1 MTGTFPIEKFKNLP
15 TPFYFY
21 DTHLLRTTLEAAANA
36 AKACGGAH
44 IHYAVKANAN
54 PALLQIISQAGY
66 GADCVSGGEIERA
79 VSNGFPAAKIVFAG
93 VGKTDA
99 EIRTALAY
107 DIACFN
113 VESLP
118 ELAVIDELAG
128 KMGKTACVAFRINPN
143 VDAHTLDKITTGLNE
158 NKFGIAMQDMKAA
171 IDEAGRLKHV
181 QYVGLHF
188 HIGSQIT
195 DMRPF
200 AALCARIND
209 LQDELDKEGIRTEI
223 INVGGG
229 LGIDYDAP
237 EAHPIPDFN
246 AYFQTFRDHLQLRPG
261 QQLHFELGRSLVAQ
275 CGSLIA
281 RVLYMKQ
288 GTSKKF
294 LILDAGFTDL
304 IRPAMYQAYHKVE
317 NLSAPAD
324 AACTETYDVVG
335 PICESS
341 DVFVKDMPLPPSSRG
356 DLMAFR
362 SAGAYG
368 EVMASTYNCRHLP
381 QAYIDDEI

>member
-1 MTGTFPIEKFKNLP
+1 
-15 TPFYFY
+15 
-21 DTHLLRTTLEAAANA
+21 
-36 AKACGGAH
+36 
-44 IHYAVKANAN
+44 
-54 PALLQIISQAGY
+54 
-66 GADCVSGGEIERA
+66 
-79 VSNGFPAAKIVFAG
+79 
-93 VGKTDA
+93 
-99 EIRTALAY
+99 
-107 DIACFN
+107 
-113 VESLP
+113 
-118 ELAVIDELAG
+118 
-128 KMGKTACVAFRINPN
+128 
-143 VDAHTLDKITTGLNE
+143 
-158 NKFGIAMQDMKAA
+158 MQDMKEA
-171 IDEAGRLKHV
+171 IDEAARLKHV

-200 AALCARIND
+200 AALCARINE
-209 LQDELDKEGIRTEI
+209 LQDELDKADIRTES

-229 LGIDYDAP
+229 LGIDYNTP
-237 EAHPIPDFN
+237 EAHPVPDFA